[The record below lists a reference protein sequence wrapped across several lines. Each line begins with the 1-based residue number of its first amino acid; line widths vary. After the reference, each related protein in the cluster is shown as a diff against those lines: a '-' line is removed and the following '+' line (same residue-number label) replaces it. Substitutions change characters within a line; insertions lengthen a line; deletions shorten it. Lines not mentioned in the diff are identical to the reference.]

1 MRVPTIYAAR
11 AVALSLMLAAC
22 NPLSRRTTADLPPLP
37 DVPRPAPSGPNLPPV
52 AFKDSALSP
61 RVQYPSA
68 NALIGARDSTFIF
81 GTTGTGRATLSINGA
96 PVPVAANGAWL
107 AFLPVPPREAP
118 QYELV
123 AIAGSDTVRVTHPVR
138 IANAPPILS
147 DTGRLVVDS
156 GSASPREPMMLRDTE
171 MVRVSV
177 RAPRTAT
184 AWVEWPGGRAPLV
197 SRASRAGPALSR
209 NALADSG
216 DIRYA
221 GDSLSFATEVP
232 FASFRRGA
240 SLLIARGADT
250 VRLSLGVADTAF
262 KPGWVIL
269 GADTTTAISDTD
281 RVVAGR
287 PTAGGT
293 TMLGLLPGTVVEA
306 TGRTGAF
313 VRVRLD
319 SQLEVWVDDV
329 AVRSLPAGTA
339 PPRRVAGNARVV
351 PGAEWADLVIPMAER
366 PAFSV
371 EPGARSIA
379 ITLFGVTGNTE
390 WLRYVANDSTIRAVH
405 WEPLASDR
413 VRYTLQL
420 AHAPFGHLVWWE
432 RGALVVRV
440 RREPIINPRRPL
452 GGLVIVVDAGHPPA
466 GATGP
471 TGLYEGDAALPIA
484 QELERILRAKGAMVV
499 MTRTSPAPVAL
510 ADRPIIA
517 RRANGHAFVSIHLNA
532 FPDGVNPF
540 ASHGTGTYFYWAHSA
555 PLARAV
561 QNGMVARMGLPN
573 LGMYRESFAVVRS
586 PYMPAVL
593 CEGAF
598 LMFPDQE
605 HALRTP
611 EFQRAYAQGVAD
623 GLETYFRSLGEGR

>member
-1 MRVPTIYAAR
+1 MRVSTSFAAR
-11 AVALSLMLAAC
+11 LAALSLLLVAC
-22 NPLSRRTTADLPPLP
+22 APFNRGRSTTPEPVLP
-37 DVPRPAPSGPNLPPV
+37 DVPRPAASGPNLPAV
-52 AFKDSALSP
+52 AFKDSALSV

-81 GTTGTGRATLSINGA
+81 GSTGTGRATLSINGA

-118 QYELV
+118 RYELV
-123 AIAGSDTVRVTHPVR
+123 AAAGVDTVRLTHPVR
-138 IANAPPILS
+138 IGNLPSVLA

-156 GSASPREPMMLRDTE
+156 GSASPREAIALRDSE
-171 MVRVSV
+171 LVRVSV
-177 RAPRTAT
+177 RAPKTAT
-184 AWVEWPGGRAPLV
+184 AWVEWSGGRSPL
-197 SRASRAGPALSR
+197 ASRAPRPGPAWSR
-209 NALADSG
+209 NAPPDSG
-216 DIRYA
+216 VMRYA
-221 GDSLSFATEVP
+221 GDSLSFATELP
-232 FASFRRGA
+232 FATYRRGA
-240 SLLIARGADT
+240 TLVVARGADT
-250 VRLSLGVADTAF
+250 VRLALANADTAF
-262 KPGWVIL
+262 RPGWVIL
-269 GADTTTAISDTD
+269 GADSTAVSDTD

-293 TMLGLLPGTVVEA
+293 TMLGLLPGTIVEA

-319 SQLEVWVDDV
+319 AQLEVWVDDI
-329 AVRSLPAGTA
+329 AVRSLPAGTS

-351 PGAEWADLVIPMAER
+351 PADEWADLVIPMAER

-371 EPGARSIA
+371 EPGHRSIA
-379 ITLFGVTGNTE
+379 VTLFGTTGNTE
-390 WLRYVANDSTIRAVH
+390 WLRYVANDSTIRSVH

-440 RREPIINPRRPL
+440 RREPIIDPRRPL
-452 GGLVIVVDAGHPPA
+452 SGLIIVVDAGHPPI
-466 GATGP
+466 GASGP
-471 TGLYEGDAALPIA
+471 TGLWEPEATLPIA
-484 QELERILRAKGAMVV
+484 QELERILRSKGAMVV
-499 MTRTSPAPVAL
+499 MTRTTPDPVAL
-510 ADRPIIA
+510 GDRPIIA

-540 ASHGTGTYFYWAHSA
+540 TSHGTGTYFYWAHSA

-561 QNGMVARMGLPN
+561 QNGMVARMQLPN

-593 CEGAF
+593 AEGAF

-605 HALRTP
+605 HALRTKD
-611 EFQRAYAQGVAD
+611 FQYRYALGVAD
-623 GLETYFRSLGEGR
+623 GLEAYFRSLGEGR